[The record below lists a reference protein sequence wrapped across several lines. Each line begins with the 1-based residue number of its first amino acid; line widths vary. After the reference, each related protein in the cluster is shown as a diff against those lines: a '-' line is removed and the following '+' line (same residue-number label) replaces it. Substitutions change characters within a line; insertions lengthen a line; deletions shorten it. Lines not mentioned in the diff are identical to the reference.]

1 MEGIVSK
8 SPKHNPLVEP
18 ASDEQGVVVIR
29 DVQVLSDNWYTLR
42 NYTIDVRRSDGTWQQ
57 QKREVF
63 DRGSGAGILLY
74 NKERQSIILTRQFR
88 LPAYLN
94 GVAEG
99 MMLEVPAGLLDDRD
113 PAEAIRHEV
122 AEETGYAIG
131 EADLVTDC
139 FASPGAVTER
149 LHLFLA
155 EYDPASRPSLG
166 GGLVDE
172 GEDIEVVEMGFDDAL
187 TAVADGRIRDAKTIL
202 LIYHA
207 RVHGVL

>member
-1 MEGIVSK
+1 MTK
-8 SPKHNPLVEP
+8 TPKHNPLVDMP
-18 ASDEQGVVVIR
+18 ADHQGDVVIR
-29 DVQVLSDNWYTLR
+29 DVTVLSDNWYTLR
-42 NYTIDVRRSDGTWQQ
+42 NYTIDVRRRDGTWQQ
-57 QKREVF
+57 QKREAY

-74 NKERQSIILTRQFR
+74 NSQKRTIILTRQFR

-94 GVAEG
+94 GVADG

-113 PAEAIRHEV
+113 PADAIRHEV
-122 AEETGYAIG
+122 EEETGYTIG
-131 EADLVTDC
+131 TPQTVTDC

-155 EYDPASRPSLG
+155 EYDPASRPSQG

-172 GEDIEVVEMGFDDAL
+172 GEDIEVVEMGFDEAL
-187 TAVADGRIRDAKTIL
+187 AAIADGRIRDAKTIL

>member
-1 MEGIVSK
+1 MTK
-8 SPKHNPLVEP
+8 PPKQNPLVDAP
-18 ASDEQGVVVIR
+18 AGKQGNVVIR

-42 NYTIDVRRSDGTWQQ
+42 NYTIDLRRRDGTWQQ

-74 NKERQSIILTRQFR
+74 NRQSRTIILTRQFR
-88 LPAYLN
+88 LPAYAN
-94 GVAEG
+94 GVGDG

-113 PAEAIRHEV
+113 PADAIRHEV
-122 AEETGYAIG
+122 EEETGYLIG
-131 EADLVTDC
+131 EPQSVTDC

-155 EYDPASRPSLG
+155 EYDPASRPSQG
-166 GGLVDE
+166 GGLIDE
-172 GEDIEVVEMGFDDAL
+172 GEDIEVVEMGFDEAL
-187 TAVADGRIRDAKTIL
+187 DAVADGRIRDAKTIL

-207 RVHGVL
+207 RVRGVL

>member
-1 MEGIVSK
+1 MTK
-8 SPKHNPLVEP
+8 TPKHNPLVDMP
-18 ASDEQGVVVIR
+18 ADHQGDVVIR
-29 DVQVLSDNWYTLR
+29 DVAVLSDNWYTLR
-42 NYTIDVRRSDGTWQQ
+42 NYTIDVRRRDGTWQQ
-57 QKREVF
+57 QKREAY

-74 NKERQSIILTRQFR
+74 NSQKRTIILTRQFR

-94 GVAEG
+94 GVADG
-99 MMLEVPAGLLDDRD
+99 MMLEVPAGLLDDRE
-113 PAEAIRHEV
+113 PADAIRHEV
-122 AEETGYAIG
+122 EEETGYTIG
-131 EADLVTDC
+131 TPHTVTDC

-155 EYDPASRPSLG
+155 EYDPASRPSQG

-172 GEDIEVVEMGFDDAL
+172 GEDIEVVEMGFDEAL
-187 TAVADGRIRDAKTIL
+187 AAIADGRIRDAKTIL

>member
-1 MEGIVSK
+1 M
-8 SPKHNPLVEP
+8 
-18 ASDEQGVVVIR
+18 R

-42 NYTIDVRRSDGTWQQ
+42 NYTIDVRRSDGAWQR

-74 NKERQSIILTRQFR
+74 NKKRRSIILARQLR

-94 GVAEG
+94 GVADG

-113 PAEAIRHEV
+113 PADAICHEV
-122 AEETGYAIG
+122 AEETGYEIG
-131 EADLVTDC
+131 VPELVTDC

-155 EYDPASRPSLG
+155 EYDSASRPFQG
-166 GGLVDE
+166 GGLADE

-187 TAVADGRIRDAKTIL
+187 AAISDGRIRDAKTIL